1 MARCVGARWGIATAV
16 AALLAASSVLA
27 DPAPTPVLVYK
38 PDFFADARP
47 NTAYD
52 MLARVPGFTFTDV
65 GTARGFAGTAGNVL
79 IDGQRPTSKTD
90 TLQSILQRIPAADV
104 DHIELIRGGA
114 PGIDMQGQTVVVNV
128 VRKEADSTTWVATA
142 ENLVFLDGHMAPNGV
157 LNFTRHSGASTYE
170 GSFGLVQN
178 YDDSVGHGFHD
189 VLDGAGN
196 LVTHDNAISHG
207 LGVGAQA
214 TGAATIPLWGGEFKA
229 NLALR
234 DAPFVDRLAYMR
246 PGFLETFKD
255 DSVAWNGELGL
266 HWQGGIGFV
275 ELETLVLQ
283 RLGHNT
289 DISDSDDSVTAQH
302 FFSQDDTGESI
313 VRATLRY
320 LPSKNLTF
328 EGGAEGAFNFLD
340 GRTAFFINGVDQPLP
355 SANARVEERR
365 GELFAQGTWKF
376 LPDWTLEAG
385 LRSEFSTISETGS
398 VELSRSF
405 FYPKPRAVL
414 TWAPLENT
422 QVRVR
427 YEKIVGQLDFND
439 FIATA
444 NLSSTGI
451 TAGNENLRPD
461 QHMQYE
467 VSFERHFSGKG
478 AFVLTLMH
486 EDIKDVLDYVPVAAP
501 GGALF
506 DAPGNIG
513 NGQYNQIT
521 VQGAL
526 PLDAIGLANGLLTTT
541 SIFNLTSV
549 RDPVTGMSRVI
560 SGQRPQN
567 IKVNLTQ
574 DIDSLKSTW
583 GIFYYNCWNEQY
595 FRLEQ
600 VRYRK
605 TVPPYVEMWWD
616 YKPTSDLSF
625 RLELYNPFRFSYD
638 DKYYNYAGP
647 RDVAPLAEIEELRIK
662 SQPRIYFRIRK
673 TFD

>member
-1 MARCVGARWGIATAV
+1 MAYRVRGNVWFAAA
-16 AALLAASSVLA
+16 AALLLAAPLA
-27 DPAPTPVLVYK
+27 RADGQQSAVLVYD
-38 PDFFADARP
+38 PAFFAAAHP

-114 PGIDMQGQTVVVNV
+114 PGIDMQGLTVVVNV
-128 VRKEADSTTWVATA
+128 VRKEANSTTWVATA
-142 ENLVFLDGHMAPNGV
+142 EDLVFLDGHMAPNAS
-157 LNFTRHSGASTYE
+157 LNFTQHSGRSTYE
-170 GSFGLVQN
+170 GSIGLVQN

-189 VLDGAGN
+189 VFDGGGN
-196 LVTHDNAISHG
+196 LVSHDNAISHG

-214 TGAATIPLWGGEFKA
+214 TGAATIPFWGGEFKA
-229 NLALR
+229 NLAIR
-234 DAPFVDRLAYMR
+234 DSPFVDRLAYMR

-266 HWQGGIGFV
+266 HWNGNIGFA

-289 DISDSDDSVTAQH
+289 AISDSDDSVTAQH
-302 FFSQDDTGESI
+302 FFSQDGTGESI
-313 VRATLRY
+313 ARATLRY
-320 LPSKNLTF
+320 LPSQDLTL

-340 GRTAFFINGVDQPLP
+340 GKTAFFINGVNQPLP

-376 LPDWTLEAG
+376 LPEWTLETG
-385 LRSEFSTISETGS
+385 LRTEFSTISETGS
-398 VELSRSF
+398 VQLSRSF

-422 QVRVR
+422 QVRAR
-427 YEKIVGQLDFND
+427 YEKIVGQLDFNN
-439 FIATA
+439 FIASA

-461 QHMQYE
+461 QHTQYE
-467 VSFERHFSGKG
+467 VSLERHFWGKG

-486 EDIKDVLDYVPVAAP
+486 EDIKDVVDFVPVAAP

-513 NGQYNQIT
+513 NGQDNQIT

-526 PLDAIGLANGLLTTT
+526 PLDAIDLPGGLLTTT

-549 RDPVTGMSRVI
+549 RDPVTGENRVI

-567 IKVNLTQ
+567 IRIRYSQ
-574 DIDSLKSTW
+574 DIDSLNSTFNV
-583 GIFYYNCWNEQY
+583 FYYNGWDEKY
-595 FRLEQ
+595 FRLAQ
-600 VRYRK
+600 VRHRRAL
-605 TVPPYVEMWWD
+605 PPYLNMWWD
-616 YKPTSDLSF
+616 YKPSAAWSF
-625 RLELYNPFRFSYD
+625 HLEADNVMGFIYRDATF
-638 DKYYNYAGP
+638 NYSGP
-647 RDVAPLAEIEELRIK
+647 RNVAPLSNVDEYVAHSMPTIDFQVRW
-662 SQPRIYFRIRK
+662 
-673 TFD
+673 TF

>member
-1 MARCVGARWGIATAV
+1 MWGKWLFAAAAAALV
-16 AALLAASSVLA
+16 AAPLAHAEGQQSG
-27 DPAPTPVLVYK
+27 VLVYD
-38 PDFFADARP
+38 PAFFADARP

-52 MLARVPGFTFTDV
+52 MLARVPGFTFSDV

-79 IDGQRPTSKTD
+79 VDGQRPTSKTD
-90 TLQSILQRIPAADV
+90 TLQSILQRIPASDV

-128 VRKEADSTTWVATA
+128 VLKQADSTTWVASA
-142 ENLVFLDGHMAPNGV
+142 ENLVFLDGHMAPNGS
-157 LNFTRHSGASTYE
+157 LQFTKHTGASTYE
-170 GSFGLVQN
+170 GSVGLIQN
-178 YDDSVGHGFHD
+178 YDDSVGHGFHN
-189 VLDGAGN
+189 VFDGSGN
-196 LVTHDNAISHG
+196 LLTHDTAASHG

-214 TGAATIPLWGGEFKA
+214 TGAATVPLWGGEFRA
-229 NLALR
+229 NLALQ
-234 DAPFVDRLAYMR
+234 DSPFVDRLAYMR

-255 DSVAWNGELGL
+255 DSRAWNGELGL
-266 HWQGGIGFV
+266 HWKGDIGFA

-283 RLGHNT
+283 RYGYNSAT
-289 DISDSDDSVTAQH
+289 SDSDDSVTAQH
-302 FFSQDDTGESI
+302 FVSQDNTGESI
-313 VRATLRY
+313 ARATLRY
-320 LPSKNLTF
+320 LPSQDLTF

-340 GRTAFFINGVDQPLP
+340 GTTAFFINGVNQPLP
-355 SANARVEERR
+355 SAKARVEERR
-365 GELFAQGTWKF
+365 GELFGQGIWKF

-385 LRSEFSTISETGS
+385 LRTEFSTISETGS
-398 VELSRSF
+398 VQLSRSF

-427 YEKIVGQLDFND
+427 YEKIVGQLDFNN

-461 QHMQYE
+461 QHTQYE
-467 VSFERHFSGKG
+467 ISFERHFWDKG

-486 EDIKDVLDYVPVAAP
+486 EDIQDVVDFVPVAAP

-513 NGQYNQIT
+513 NGQNNQIT

-526 PLDAIGLANGLLTTT
+526 PLDGIYLPGGLLTTT

-549 RDPVTGMSRVI
+549 RDPVTGTNRVI

-567 IKVNLTQ
+567 VRIRYSQ
-574 DIDSLKSTW
+574 DIDSLNSTF
-583 GIFYYNCWNEQY
+583 GVFYYNCWDEKY
-595 FRLEQ
+595 FRLTQ
-600 VRYRK
+600 VRHRK
-605 TVPPYVEMWWD
+605 VLPPYFNLSWD
-616 YKPTSDLSF
+616 YKPSAAWSFHLEADNVMGFVYKDATSTYS
-625 RLELYNPFRFSYD
+625 
-638 DKYYNYAGP
+638 GP
-647 RDVAPLAEIEELRIK
+647 RNVAPLVNVDEYIADSMPTIDFQVRW
-662 SQPRIYFRIRK
+662 
-673 TFD
+673 TF